1 MEVTARWARPVA
13 LAFAC
18 LVLLDPAV
26 SVAEPKADEQV
37 EARNRYKKGLELYE
51 EGAFDAALIELQRAY
66 DLSPSYKILYNV
78 ALVYLQL
85 NDFAGSLRNFK
96 KYLDDGGKKIDQKR
110 RAEVE
115 KEIGK
120 LQSRVATV
128 ELSVNVE
135 GAEVSID
142 DLDVGE
148 TPLDQP
154 LIVNAGKRKIS
165 LQKSGYARLTKVIVV
180 AGGDKKKLALTLE
193 SGSSGAAPP
202 SSGKPDATGP
212 SALGKPGPARDTKD
226 DGPKRPVPWLWWGVT
241 GGLAAGTA
249 VAGVLTLG
257 AQKDLDAKKDAPSTK
272 GELDDA
278 ASKTRTLAIVTDV
291 LLVGSVA
298 AGGYATYLTFFA
310 KPADPRKDKTA
321 RWAVGVGPSSVTV
334 AGSF

>member
-1 MEVTARWARPVA
+1 MEVTCRWARRGA
-13 LAFAC
+13 LALAC
-18 LVLLDPAV
+18 LCLLTPTASAAD
-26 SVAEPKADEQV
+26 PKADEQV
-37 EARNRYKKGLELYE
+37 EARSRYKKGLELYE

-115 KEIGK
+115 KEIAK

-128 ELSVNVE
+128 ELTVNVE
-135 GAEVSID
+135 GAEVSVD

-154 LIVNAGKRKIS
+154 LIVNAGKRKLS
-165 LQKSGYARLTKVIVV
+165 VQKSGFARVTKVLVV
-180 AGGDKKKLALTLE
+180 AGGDKKKLSLTLE
-193 SGSSGAAPP
+193 AGSSSA
-202 SSGKPDATGP
+202 STSTSGKPERPGP
-212 SALGKPGPARDTKD
+212 SSPGKPEKPASAKD
-226 DGPKRPVPWLWWGVT
+226 EGPKRRVPWLWWGVT
-241 GGLAAGTA
+241 GGLAAGTT

-257 AQKDLDAKKDAPSTK
+257 AQKDLDDKKEKPATK

-298 AGGYATYLTFFA
+298 VGGYATYLTFFA
-310 KPADPRKDKTA
+310 KPDDPRRDQTA
-321 RWAVGVGPSSVTV
+321 RWAVGVGPGNVTV